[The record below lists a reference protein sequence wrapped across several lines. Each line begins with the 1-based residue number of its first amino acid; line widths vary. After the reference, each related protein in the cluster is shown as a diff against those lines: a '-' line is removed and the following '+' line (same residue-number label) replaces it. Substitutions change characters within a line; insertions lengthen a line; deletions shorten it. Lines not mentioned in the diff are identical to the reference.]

1 MNHASAPGGGGPL
14 RTSRASADDRA
25 QVATSPVQWRRV
37 WALLRP
43 HRLALLTVVVLI
55 VASSLVSMAQPF
67 LLRATVD
74 HAIPDGDVRLLVV
87 LVGGMVGVALVSQVM
102 GVVQTLVSTRVGT
115 SFMHQL
121 RTKVFDRLQDQSLGF
136 FTRTRGGEI
145 TSRLLNDVGGLGG
158 VITDVATGIAANLTT
173 AVATAAAMVALSWRL
188 SLLSVLVVPVAV
200 WVTRRVSLA
209 RRDVTARQQQA
220 LAELT
225 VSVEESLSV
234 SGARLIRT
242 LGLRER
248 RTEEFTGISRH
259 LADLEV
265 AARMAGRWRMATV
278 QVVFATIPALVY
290 LVAGLPATGGGMT
303 IGTLIAFSALQST
316 LFRPLMG
323 LLNTGSDWVTSTAIL
338 SRVFGYMDLRT
349 DVPEPAADL
358 ARPLPAHPT
367 ATLRFDHVTFRH
379 PGAPVDA
386 VHDVSFELGHGR
398 TLALV
403 GETGSGKSTVAALA
417 DRLMDP
423 SSGTV
428 TLDGVDLRDLT
439 RRDLT
444 RVVGMVS
451 QETYLVHDTIAANL
465 RLARPDATDEE
476 LWEAL
481 EVARLADTV
490 AATPAG
496 LDTVVGAR
504 GHRFSGGEQQRL
516 AIARTLLADPALLI
530 LDEATSALDNRT
542 EHELQ
547 DALDRLSRGRTTL
560 TIAHRLTTVV
570 DADEILVLSGGRVV
584 ERGRHEDL
592 VRAGGAYADLWGR
605 APAVAA

>member
-1 MNHASAPGGGGPL
+1 MNHTPTPGGGGPF

-43 HRLALLTVVVLI
+43 HRLALATVVVLI

-74 HAIPDGDVRLLVV
+74 RAIPDGDVRLLVV

-173 AVATAAAMVALSWRL
+173 AVATAVAMVALSWRL

-225 VSVEESLSV
+225 VLVEESLSV

-248 RTEEFTGISRH
+248 RTEEFSGISRH

-265 AARMAGRWRMATV
+265 DARMAGRWRMATV

-349 DVPEPAADL
+349 DVPEPATDL
-358 ARPLPAHPT
+358 ARPLPC
-367 ATLRFDHVTFRH
+367 
-379 PGAPVDA
+379 
-386 VHDVSFELGHGR
+386 
-398 TLALV
+398 
-403 GETGSGKSTVAALA
+403 
-417 DRLMDP
+417 
-423 SSGTV
+423 
-428 TLDGVDLRDLT
+428 
-439 RRDLT
+439 
-444 RVVGMVS
+444 
-451 QETYLVHDTIAANL
+451 
-465 RLARPDATDEE
+465 
-476 LWEAL
+476 
-481 EVARLADTV
+481 
-490 AATPAG
+490 
-496 LDTVVGAR
+496 
-504 GHRFSGGEQQRL
+504 
-516 AIARTLLADPALLI
+516 LLY
-530 LDEATSALDNRT
+530 
-542 EHELQ
+542 
-547 DALDRLSRGRTTL
+547 TL
-560 TIAHRLTTVV
+560 TLPTN
-570 DADEILVLSGGRVV
+570 
-584 ERGRHEDL
+584 
-592 VRAGGAYADLWGR
+592 
-605 APAVAA
+605 

>member
-1 MNHASAPGGGGPL
+1 MSFAPAPGGGGSL
-14 RTSRASADDRA
+14 RSTRVNPDDRA

-37 WALLRP
+37 RRLLRP
-43 HRLALLTVVVLI
+43 HRAALGIVMVLV

-74 HAIPDGDVRLLVV
+74 RAIPDGDVRLLVT
-87 LVGGMVGVALVSQVM
+87 LVGGMVAVAVASQAM
-102 GVVQTLVSTRVGT
+102 GVVQTLISTRVGT

-121 RTKVFDRLQDQSLGF
+121 RTRVFDRLQDQSLGF

-158 VITDVATGIAANLTT
+158 VITDVATGIASNLTT
-173 AVATAAAMVALSWRL
+173 AIATAVAMLALSWRL
-188 SLLSVLVVPVAV
+188 SVLSVLVVPVGV
-200 WVTRRVSLA
+200 WVTRRVSLT
-209 RRDVTARQQQA
+209 RRDVTTRQREA
-220 LAELT
+220 LADLT
-225 VSVEESLSV
+225 VAVEESLSV

-248 RTEEFTGISRH
+248 RTEEFDRVSQR

-265 AARMAGRWRMATV
+265 SARMAGRWRMATV
-278 QVVFATIPALVY
+278 QMVFATIPALIY

-338 SRVFGYMDLRT
+338 SRVFGYMDLCT
-349 DVPEPAADL
+349 DVPEPEP
-358 ARPLPAHPT
+358 ARARRLGERPD
-367 ATLRFDHVTFRH
+367 ATLRFDHVSFRH
-379 PGAPVDA
+379 AGADVDA
-386 VHDVSFELGHGR
+386 VHDVTFELARGR

-403 GETGSGKSTVAALA
+403 GETGSGKSTVASLS
-417 DRLMDP
+417 DRLLDP
-423 SSGTV
+423 TSGRV
-428 TLDGVDLRDLT
+428 TLDGIDLRDLP
-439 RRDLT
+439 RAELT

-465 RLARPDATDEE
+465 RLGRPDATDRD
-476 LWEAL
+476 LWQAL

-504 GHRFSGGEQQRL
+504 GYRFSGGEQQRL
-516 AIARTLLADPALLI
+516 VIARTLLADPRLLI
-530 LDEATSALDNRT
+530 LDEATSALDNLT
-542 EHELQ
+542 EHDLQ
-547 DALDRLSRGRTTL
+547 GALDRLSEGRTTL
-560 TIAHRLTTVV
+560 TIAHRLTTIV
-570 DADEILVLSGGRVV
+570 DADEILVLSAGRVV
-584 ERGRHEDL
+584 ERGRHADL
-592 VRAGGAYADLWGR
+592 LRAGGAYAQLWGR
-605 APAVAA
+605 TPVSAA